1 MTLERSNIAAMQG
14 YAPGEQPQDLTTI
27 KLNTN
32 ENPYPPSPE
41 VAAALSAFDVASLR
55 RYPNPIADEFR
66 RIAADLHGLSLDNVI
81 PTNGGDE
88 LLRAALRAHR
98 AHQPSSRRELVHER
112 LRQGGRSGAH
122 VYGVERPAV
131 LRVPEPT
138 VRRRERDDAV
148 VQKPRLAVGAEVF
161 F

>member
-1 MTLERSNIAAMQG
+1 MAARRF
-14 YAPGEQPQDLTTI
+14 
-27 KLNTN
+27 
-32 ENPYPPSPE
+32 PSPVSPRALLPAHLRSWCFASVSGTYTTPLHE
-41 VAAALSAFDVASLR
+41 RAAGDFLAIRGYV
-55 RYPNPIADEFR
+55 
-66 RIAADLHGLSLDNVI
+66 
-81 PTNGGDE
+81 GGDE

-112 LRQGGRSGAH
+112 LRQGGCSGAH

-148 VQKPRLAVGAEVF
+148 VEKPRFAVGAEVF